1 MNARQGSLRIGTSG
15 YQYDHW
21 RGVFYPQGLPR
32 RGWFAH
38 YARHFDTVEI
48 NNTFYRLPE
57 AETFDAWRE
66 QAPKGFLYSLKFS
79 RYATHIK
86 RLKEPQQPIET
97 FVQRA
102 EHLQRC
108 LGPVLVQLPP
118 RWRVNLERLDAFL
131 AHVPKRYRWALEF
144 RDASWLND
152 AVYALLERHQV
163 ALCQHDM
170 IARHPRR
177 ITTGWVYLRYH
188 GDHYSGSYSHQFLAA
203 QARRIA
209 DYLAEGLDVY
219 AYFNN
224 DAQGYAVENA
234 LALKRYLGQ
243 S

>member
-1 MNARQGSLRIGTSG
+1 M
-15 YQYDHW
+15 
-21 RGVFYPQGLPR
+21 
-32 RGWFAH
+32 
-38 YARHFDTVEI
+38 
-48 NNTFYRLPE
+48 
-57 AETFDAWRE
+57 
-66 QAPKGFLYSLKFS
+66 
-79 RYATHIK
+79 
-86 RLKEPQQPIET
+86 
-97 FVQRA
+97 QRS
-102 EHLQRC
+102 

-118 RWRVNLERLDAFL
+118 RWRVNPERLDAFL
-131 AHVPKRYRWALEF
+131 AQAPKRYRWALEF

-152 AVYALLERHQV
+152 AIYALLERHQA

-170 IARHPRR
+170 IAGHPRR
-177 ITTGWVYLRYH
+177 VTADWVYLRYH

-243 S
+243 G